1 MDISSLLEEGRGKF
15 SDGGTDLVNLDVE
28 VLLAYTLGVSREY
41 LAMNPGEDAP
51 DPDAELYRGYLARR
65 VAGEPVAYIVGGKEF
80 YGMDFVVDKRV
91 LIPRP
96 ETEMIVDEALAFIQ
110 AMGEEA
116 RGQILDV
123 GTGSLCIAASILVN
137 APGFY
142 AHAVD
147 ISDDALEVARINR
160 EYHGLEERVEIYQSD
175 LLANVDEKAFD
186 VIVAN
191 LPYIG
196 RIENDTATENVKKF
210 EPGDALYGQ
219 ADVANSDGLELYKL
233 LVQQLREKE
242 VGFNLLIGEFGA
254 GQEEAVS
261 ELLSKYFVHYEI
273 KKDLAGIP
281 RIFVVR
287 QDSV

>member
-1 MDISSLLEEGRGKF
+1 
-15 SDGGTDLVNLDVE
+15 
-28 VLLAYTLGVSREY
+28 
-41 LAMNPGEDAP
+41 
-51 DPDAELYRGYLARR
+51 
-65 VAGEPVAYIVGGKEF
+65 
-80 YGMDFVVDKRV
+80 
-91 LIPRP
+91 
-96 ETEMIVDEALAFIQ
+96 
-110 AMGEEA
+110 
-116 RGQILDV
+116 
-123 GTGSLCIAASILVN
+123 
-137 APGFY
+137 
-142 AHAVD
+142 
-147 ISDDALEVARINR
+147 
-160 EYHGLEERVEIYQSD
+160 
-175 LLANVDEKAFD
+175 
-186 VIVAN
+186 
-191 LPYIG
+191 
-196 RIENDTATENVKKF
+196 VKKF